1 MSKKQITP
9 EKIIGFNKE
18 LEQQLK
24 RQLEAVKFA
33 YKGLQQAY
41 AEQDLEFNLS
51 TAEALKMAAASVTIT
66 GTREIPQAKR
76 LELLGLRPDKLEASY
91 STLAQAC
98 GELGIAPEDL
108 DSEGNLGE
116 SQTAEI
122 MASCTIKAVG
132 ADAVLLAGEL
142 ERAAALITGFFKLM
156 KDRGQN
162 PPNPSAVGI
171 LFNGMLSA
179 SFDGQVHIVPSM
191 LAQYVKRN

>member
-1 MSKKQITP
+1 MSKQITP

-18 LEQQLK
+18 LERQLK

-66 GTREIPQAKR
+66 GTREIPQTKR
-76 LELLGLRPDKLEASY
+76 LELLGLRPDKLEASFNI
-91 STLAQAC
+91 LAQAC
-98 GELGIAPEDL
+98 SELGIAPEDL

-122 MASCTIKAVG
+122 MSSCTIKAVG

-179 SFDGQVHIVPSM
+179 TAGGEVRIVPSM

>member
-1 MSKKQITP
+1 MSNKQTTP

-18 LEQQLK
+18 LERQLK
-24 RQLEAVKFA
+24 QQIEAVAFA

-51 TAEALKMAAASVTIT
+51 TAEALKMAAASVTIS

-76 LELLGLRPDKLEASY
+76 LELLGLRPDKLEASFNI
-91 STLAQAC
+91 LAQAC
-98 GELGIAPEDL
+98 GELGITPENL
-108 DSEGNLGE
+108 DSEGNLSE
-116 SQTAEI
+116 SQTADI
-122 MASCTIKAVG
+122 MSQCTIKAVG
-132 ADAVLLAGEL
+132 ADAVLLASEL

-156 KDRGQN
+156 ADRGQN
-162 PPNPSAVGI
+162 TPNASAVGI

-179 SFDGQVHIVPSM
+179 SFNGEVHIVPSM

>member
-1 MSKKQITP
+1 MSKQTTP

-24 RQLEAVKFA
+24 RQIEAVKFA

-41 AEQDLEFNLS
+41 VEQDLEFNLS

-91 STLAQAC
+91 NTLAQAC
-98 GELGIAPEDL
+98 GELGISPENL
-108 DSEGNLGE
+108 DSEGGLNE
-116 SQTAEI
+116 SQTAEL
-122 MASCTIKAVG
+122 MERCTIKAVG
-132 ADAVLLAGEL
+132 ADAVLLASEL
-142 ERAAALITGFFKLM
+142 ERAAAVVAGFFKLM
-156 KDRGQN
+156 ADRGQN

-179 SFDGQVHIVPSM
+179 TAGGEVHIVPSM

>member
-1 MSKKQITP
+1 MSNKQTTP
-9 EKIIGFNKE
+9 EKIIGFNKD
-18 LEQQLK
+18 LERQLK
-24 RQLEAVKFA
+24 RQIEAVKFA

-41 AEQDLEFNLS
+41 IEQDLEFNLS
-51 TAEALKMAAASVTIT
+51 TAEALKMAAASITII

-91 STLAQAC
+91 SALAQAC
-98 GELGIAPEDL
+98 GELGISPENL
-108 DSEGNLGE
+108 DSEGNLSE

-122 MASCTIKAVG
+122 MSRCTIKAVG

-162 PPNPSAVGI
+162 TPNASAVGI

-179 SFDGQVHIVPSM
+179 SFNGEVHIVPSM